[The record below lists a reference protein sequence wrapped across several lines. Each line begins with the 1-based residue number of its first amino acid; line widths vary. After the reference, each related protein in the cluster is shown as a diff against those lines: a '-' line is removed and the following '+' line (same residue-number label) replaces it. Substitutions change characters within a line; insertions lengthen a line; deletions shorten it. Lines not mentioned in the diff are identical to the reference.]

1 MESEGLRRRL
11 LGHWQAAKVY
21 FKPSAS
27 NPTPSLLFV
36 SDFERR
42 FLSEADRAMDCIDL
56 VGEIM
61 YVEGG
66 QMTAVLACKNRGGDK
81 QDVLRHFPD
90 DHPKAF
96 LYHGTNHTSERYSIL
111 TQYSGSFT
119 VDDAQGSVTH
129 TIGTSF
135 HPRYVGKTLMRQA
148 KFDVRERL
156 FVGAVFSEKRSYF

>member
-1 MESEGLRRRL
+1 
-11 LGHWQAAKVY
+11 
-21 FKPSAS
+21 
-27 NPTPSLLFV
+27 
-36 SDFERR
+36 
-42 FLSEADRAMDCIDL
+42 MDCIDL

-66 QMTAVLACKNRGGDK
+66 QMTAVLACKSRDGDK

-96 LYHGTNHTSERYSIL
+96 LYHGTNHSSERYSIL

-148 KFDVRERL
+148 KFDVRDRMSVDTRFSIQRIQVEYLILEGRMGM
-156 FVGAVFSEKRSYF
+156 FVQPTEGVIEWYRVITE